1 MTSTRFD
8 LRRVSRSPRETG
20 RLNFPGPHHTRPPG
34 TRGNERTD
42 VHRQSK
48 TLSQEAGRTS
58 VSPHLRVTGTCPGEA
73 VPSREGVAREP
84 LIVSVYPPLR
94 DATTGRAYGQDD
106 CRTQATP
113 VGVIWSA

>member
-8 LRRVSRSPRETG
+8 LRRVSRSRRETG
-20 RLNFPGPHHTRPPG
+20 RLNFPAHTIRGHPVPGATNVRTFTASQRPCRRKQEGHPFP
-34 TRGNERTD
+34 RTC
-42 VHRQSK
+42 
-48 TLSQEAGRTS
+48 
-58 VSPHLRVTGTCPGEA
+58 VSPGLAPGEA